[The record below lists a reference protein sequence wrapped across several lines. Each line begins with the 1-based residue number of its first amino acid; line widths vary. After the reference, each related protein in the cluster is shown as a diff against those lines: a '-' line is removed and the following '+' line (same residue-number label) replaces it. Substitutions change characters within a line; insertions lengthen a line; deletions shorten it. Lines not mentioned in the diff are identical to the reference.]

1 MGSSEMSGAWHDEKL
16 WMKLAVALQWI
27 HESNIKIIRMRRII
41 LLVSINS
48 WSEMI
53 ISRCFFCWVLDFL
66 WRPSCALPHL
76 LWRHFL
82 LFLFL
87 FLLILWIRNAV
98 PQWLNKTTHDSTSA
112 SLYDSHPL
120 PSSWKL
126 PRLLVWRLIQSLS
139 LAQRLARLD
148 TKGLKYHPHG
158 SNDAAT
164 TFDRNKSPVGRRQEN
179 SLGPAEMS
187 PKCCR
192 LLHDNC
198 LLWDLNVYI
207 FFKKWVDL
215 CLSQTSCGTVVLHLA
230 ACKNGEGSFLKEVAS
245 LAYHLDRAEQGTSR
259 HQWHGS
265 QLRSAHYVGKM
276 PSGERL
282 FFSMLS
288 MLTHIRSLHADW

>member
-1 MGSSEMSGAWHDEKL
+1 MFFLLSLGLFMTPLLCSS
-16 WMKLAVALQWI
+16 
-27 HESNIKIIRMRRII
+27 
-41 LLVSINS
+41 
-48 WSEMI
+48 
-53 ISRCFFCWVLDFL
+53 
-66 WRPSCALPHL
+66 HL

-179 SLGPAEMS
+179 SLGP
-187 PKCCR
+187 PKCR
-192 LLHDNC
+192 Q
-198 LLWDLNVYI
+198 NVVDYFMIIVCCGIWMYI
-207 FFKKWVDL
+207 FF
-215 CLSQTSCGTVVLHLA
+215 S
-230 ACKNGEGSFLKEVAS
+230 KNGWTCVCPKRLV
-245 LAYHLDRAEQGTSR
+245 EQ
-259 HQWHGS
+259 
-265 QLRSAHYVGKM
+265 
-276 PSGERL
+276 
-282 FFSMLS
+282 
-288 MLTHIRSLHADW
+288 